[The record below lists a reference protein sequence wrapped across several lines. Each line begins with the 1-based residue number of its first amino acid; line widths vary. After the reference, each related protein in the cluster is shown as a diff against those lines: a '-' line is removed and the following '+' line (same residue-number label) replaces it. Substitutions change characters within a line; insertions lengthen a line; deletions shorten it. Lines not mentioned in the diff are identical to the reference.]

1 MAASFNSLT
10 FDEPGSRDYA
20 AVGAQANVTA
30 QVVPNQAPWI
40 VTVSPDVARL
50 TLPAQGTSDELDAL
64 RGAVG
69 SLGDLIHVGG
79 TWQAWLVEVRDVALV
94 RDAAPYWRWSLEL
107 LILSGAPTPGLDA
120 LLTED
125 GLALTTEDGGLLL
138 LEDA

>member
-1 MAASFNSLT
+1 VASFAGNT

-20 AVGAQANVTA
+20 AVGAAASVTA

-50 TLPAQGTSDELDAL
+50 TLPAQGTSDELGAL
-64 RGAVG
+64 RSAVG
-69 SLGDLIHVGG
+69 SSGDLIHVGG